1 MEERYKYSTCLG
13 DCAKQIDSILQ
24 EGGKVQ
30 VQHTPPWKLRK
41 HVDFIVQEGEKI
53 QV

>member
-13 DCAKQIDSILQ
+13 NCAKRIDSIVQ

-30 VQHTPPWKLRK
+30 VQHTPWKLRK
-41 HVDFIVQEGEKI
+41 HVDSIVQEGEKI